1 MGEGAALLVL
11 EAADVAE
18 ARGALPY
25 AELLGYGATSD
36 AYHMVQ
42 PRPDG
47 SQAARAATLALADA
61 RRPAGRDRLRQRPRL
76 LDADR
81 RPGRGAGDRPGAR

>member
-1 MGEGAALLVL
+1 MGEGVAWLVL
-11 EAADVAE
+11 ETEDIVR
-18 ARGALPY
+18 ARGAEPY

-47 SQAARAATLALADA
+47 REAGRAARIALEDAGVEAA
-61 RRPAGRDRLRQRPRL
+61 PRSTT
-76 LDADR
+76 
-81 RPGRGAGDRPGAR
+81 